1 MEESLLAESTA
12 DGSDDSDACSE
23 DSDEQE
29 HAAIYYIGEESN
41 NDE

>member
-12 DGSDDSDACSE
+12 DGSDHSDACSE